1 MSPAAP
7 PRPTIGKISYT
18 SADITLQPVV
28 TYTGPVSWYEVRVQ
42 EVATDNVESFKERK
56 KRDIQKTSFELEATD
71 LTAVLT
77 PQLVGHSTIFTV
89 GDNKTYGNVRN
100 KPLSNRK
107 SYRIYFV
114 VHSSLNNVSK
124 WNVSSTE
131 FPLHLLSEDVN
142 QKTISVVG
150 LVVIILAI
158 TLLLV
163 LLLLVFCYRCRRNR
177 KNTYTDHVNKTQ
189 EEKDDEPLEKYWNTT
204 YSTHESRFIVVNI
217 DFLPVK
223 PSAPHSA
230 LPDKPSI
237 SSINKQLP
245 SNQETNSVSNPE
257 RNNKTCPVTFREE
270 FEILNKLPR
279 PKYSSNE
286 AQKIENAKLNRFSR
300 LLPYDHSRVRLK
312 PDSSSSNTYI
322 NASQI
327 TIPGYNTTN
336 TTSTYIAAQSPF
348 NSETMRDFWR
358 MIYQQ
363 EVRVVVMLT
372 KHVEDKII
380 KCSEY
385 FPKVVD
391 QSFTFDKF
399 VMRVI
404 NVDNHADFSI
414 TEILLELVGGK
425 QMNLYIFRLF
435 EWPEKRA
442 AYSTALIDM
451 RRKVRII
458 LFVILQ
464 LAFTFH
470 VIEIMTSQF

>member
-7 PRPTIGKISYT
+7 PRPIIGKISYT

-42 EVATDNVESFKERK
+42 ELATDNGESFKERK
-56 KRDIQKTSFELEATD
+56 KRDTQKTSFELEATD

-77 PQLVGHSTIFTV
+77 PQLVGHSTVFTV
-89 GDNKTYGNVRN
+89 GDNKTYGSVRN

-124 WNVSSTE
+124 WNASSTK
-131 FPLHLLSEDVN
+131 FPLHLLSKDLN
-142 QKTISVVG
+142 QRTISVVV

-158 TLLLV
+158 ALLFV

-177 KNTYTDHVNKTQ
+177 KHTYIDHVNKTQ
-189 EEKDDEPLEKYWNTT
+189 EQKDDEALEKYWNAT

-230 LPDKPSI
+230 LQDKSYI
-237 SSINKQLP
+237 LSINQHSP
-245 SNQETNSVSNPE
+245 SNQETDSVSNPE
-257 RNNKTCPVTFREE
+257 RNSKTCPVTFREE

-279 PKYSSNE
+279 PKYSFSE

-327 TIPGYNTTN
+327 KITGYDTTN
-336 TTSTYIAAQSPF
+336 TTSRFTRTYIAAQSPF
-348 NSETMRDFWR
+348 NSETMRDLWR

-404 NVDNHADFSI
+404 NVDSHVDFSI

-425 QMNLYIFRLF
+425 QINLYIFRLF
-435 EWPEKRA
+435 EWPEKRP

-458 LFVILQ
+458 LFVIL
-464 LAFTFH
+464 
-470 VIEIMTSQF
+470 